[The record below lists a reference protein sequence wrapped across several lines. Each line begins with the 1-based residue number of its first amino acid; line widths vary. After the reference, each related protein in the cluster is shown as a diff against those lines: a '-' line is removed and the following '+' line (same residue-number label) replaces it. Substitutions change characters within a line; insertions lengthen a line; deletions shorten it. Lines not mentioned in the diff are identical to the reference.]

1 MTLFNL
7 AAGLSVAAL
16 TAPSLT
22 LAATVFIPE
31 GSADSVLV
39 IDSETGKTVER
50 LPRLVAVHGL
60 AGAPGFKYLVA
71 GSYAE
76 TEATTPPKP
85 EGMSEDEHAAHHAKR
100 DVTALPKDK
109 GRSLLTILDA
119 ETREVVRQIE
129 VPGAVHH
136 TAVSPDGRFAV
147 ATHPGGDGISI
158 VDLDKLSFLGFVATG
173 PMPNYAVFAPDSDR
187 VYVTNTGN
195 GTLSEVD
202 VVKGF
207 VVRNMPV
214 GEGPEHLVLNATGS
228 VAFVADSDGGKAF
241 RVDLASGSVTETYD
255 IGGELHGIGLSDR
268 EGVLFVAAKGTDRLL
283 SIDLATGKQR
293 STNLSPAPYH
303 LTTIPNSG
311 KVMVSSRTEPKVW
324 IVDQVSLTAITEMP
338 ILGEGHQMV
347 VLP

>member
-1 MTLFNL
+1 MTLLNL
-7 AAGLSVAAL
+7 AAGLSVVAL

-39 IDSETGKTVER
+39 IESETGKTVER

-60 AGAPGFKYLVA
+60 AGAPGVKYLVA

-76 TEATTPPKP
+76 TETTTPPKP

-100 DVTALPKDK
+100 DVTVLPKDK

-147 ATHPGGDGISI
+147 GTHPGGDGISI
-158 VDLDKLSFLGFVATG
+158 IDLETLSFRGFVATG
-173 PMPNYAVFAPDSDR
+173 PMPNYAVFSPDSNK

-195 GTLSEVD
+195 GTLSEVE
-202 VVKGF
+202 VAKGF
-207 VVRNMPV
+207 VARNIRV
-214 GEGPEHLVLNATGS
+214 GEGPEHLVLNA
-228 VAFVADSDGGKAF
+228 
-241 RVDLASGSVTETYD
+241 
-255 IGGELHGIGLSDR
+255 IGLSDR
-268 EGVLFVAAKGTDRLL
+268 EGVLFVAANGTDRLL

-293 STNLSPAPYH
+293 ATNLSPAPYH

-324 IVDQVSLTAITEMP
+324 IVDQVSLTAVSEVP
-338 ILGEGHQMV
+338 VLGEGHQMV